1 MQRWLAST
9 GFSWVPGMNARG
21 SQARLDEA
29 RFSDEEILTVIR
41 AGEAGMK
48 LPELCKVTGISQ
60 ETYFDWKSRY
70 SGLSAK
76 QMRAL
81 RVRQRTRQ
89 QRVTVLAALVVAAA
103 AGNVVLML
111 TRQPAAA
118 FTPPTMAS
126 LAIPNDGTATDSGG
140 YAVLAATT
148 GTAPAVVAT
157 GATGATAATAA
168 TGATG
173 ATGAPAA
180 NAAAAK
186 PTTSPN
192 PASAASPTVPAP
204 SPTVAPTA
212 AAKPT
217 VAPGATAAAAPSPWS
232 DYVTADPNGVS
243 VQVAAVPDLRQ
254 AQTALEKLTL
264 AGYPAH
270 MTTKTVNGSEMYRV
284 RVGPLRSRDAA
295 DLVVSRLKKD
305 GYASPW
311 ITK

>member
-126 LAIPNDGTATDSGG
+126 LVIPDDGTATDSGG
-140 YAVLAATT
+140 YAVLAATM
-148 GTAPAVVAT
+148 GSAPAVVAT
-157 GATGATAATAA
+157 GATGATAAT
-168 TGATG
+168 GVTG

-180 NAAAAK
+180 NAAAAR
-186 PTTSPN
+186 PTTPPN
-192 PASAASPTVPAP
+192 PAPAASPTVPTP
-204 SPTVAPTA
+204 SPTVTPTS

-217 VAPGATAAAAPSPWS
+217 VTPAATAAPALSPWS

-305 GYASPW
+305 GYGSPW

>member
-126 LAIPNDGTATDSGG
+126 LAVPDDGTATDSGG

-148 GTAPAVVAT
+148 GTGAAVIATGVTGAT
-157 GATGATAATAA
+157 GATGATV
-168 TGATG
+168 
-173 ATGAPAA
+173 APAA

-186 PTTSPN
+186 PITSPN
-192 PASAASPTVPAP
+192 PASAASPTVTTP
-204 SPTVAPTA
+204 SPTVTPTA

-305 GYASPW
+305 GYATPW